1 MAGVEKKLK
10 KMLVCQA
17 QAGVTHYQVE
27 LNGQE
32 QVPIGATK
40 EGGLE
45 ADLTGLSDG
54 THKVRIRAGA
64 RWSKD
69 FIQWGPWSAIMDF
82 VVFRPKV
89 PENVVTSIKE
99 V

>member
-1 MAGVEKKLK
+1 MADKKLK
-10 KMLVCQA
+10 KMLVCAA
-17 QAGVTHYQVE
+17 QAGVTHYQIE

-32 QVPIGATK
+32 QAPIPALANGA
-40 EGGLE
+40 LE

-64 RWSKD
+64 KWSRD
-69 FIQWGPWSAIMDF
+69 FIQWGPWSPVQDF
-82 VVFRPKV
+82 VVFRPKMPTDV
-89 PENVVTSIKE
+89 APSVKE

>member
-10 KMLVCQA
+10 KMLVCQP
-17 QAGVTHYQVE
+17 QAGVTHYQIE

-32 QVPIGATK
+32 QAAITAMKDGS
-40 EGGLE
+40 LE
-45 ADLTGLSDG
+45 ADLTGLADG
-54 THKVRIRAGA
+54 THKVRTRAGA

-82 VVFRPKV
+82 VVFRPKAPNDV
-89 PENVVTSIKE
+89 ETSVKE